1 MKKTILIII
10 ATLMAA
16 GQIQAQQ
23 RDRRVDLEVE
33 CGRSASVAPDGSI
46 WICTMCGDV
55 YKADSIGASWRTLMK
70 KKDIWSDIHLE
81 CVVPFDR
88 NTAVTMGFKKYLLR
102 TSTGD
107 TVWERIPYKSLKG
120 QEWFHPGWRGEGG
133 RMWAGSQDGLLLFSA
148 DSGRTFTTL
157 RDTAFERKQ
166 GIDDIY
172 MLSADSGWIAG
183 HGNRIYSTTDNWR
196 TVRRWATPLDQKLY
210 TVTDP
215 HDQYWV
221 NRVRTWNATDRE
233 RTNMRTWNATD
244 RERTNTFRQNYLLV
258 HEAYWSFITPMG
270 EKLHWQRTP
279 FNLQPDFEVDTAAG
293 HLWARDSVGHMVV
306 FFSPQ
311 RWKTFDL
318 QAMQIAG
325 IHQGR
330 AYCLTA
336 WGIVAIDTA
345 GRMDT
350 CGFYTEERT
359 LEEAFAEM
367 EKEYEAYGYT
377 PHRGFTHSGHQWR
390 YDYNSVYL
398 KDEKGWYRIAKPL
411 GISAMHPDPDRE
423 DRVIILRGEK
433 NYSVDTAG
441 RIEPYTYRQPMTRF
455 LESGLQGVQITTY
468 YTGCFHHEDHTI
480 AYTRDGDRL
489 RETKNTIDSN
499 RWVSRHFPADTLER
513 ALMRLGKA
521 YSLFPTP
528 ADFGLQEGDVNLEKA
543 LLYEPYGCTSGAGY
557 NILFINGK
565 GDTLQAYGSS
575 YEECGDYF
583 PWMLPMRFSGS
594 HMAFVTYQ
602 PLLWQALRPMMPEG
616 MRLRGFL
623 SNSSLVDLRPGDL
636 LFFSEEGAMGNAI
649 KASTGKYTHVAL
661 VESVDDTVWII
672 DATQRY
678 GVSRRPLT
686 TKYGSSDFPDVYRF
700 KYGCFSIDSVLARA
714 RSFIGQPYDN
724 AFLPDNGALYCSE
737 LVYEVFL
744 NDCSDKGKHLIEA
757 KPMNWRDK
765 NGNLPKYWKKHF
777 KKLGMPVPEGVPGTN
792 PTDLSRSPM
801 LHKLN

>member
-10 ATLMAA
+10 TTLMAA

-33 CGRSASVAPDGSI
+33 CGRKASVAPDGSI

-55 YKADSIGASWRTLMK
+55 YKADGIGTSWRTLMK

-88 NTAVTMGFKKYLLR
+88 NTAVTMGFKEYLLR

-107 TVWERIPYKSLKG
+107 TVWERIPYESMKR

-210 TVTDP
+210 TVTNP

-221 NRVRTWNATDRE
+221 TCVRSW
-233 RTNMRTWNATD
+233 
-244 RERTNTFRQNYLLV
+244 QNHLLV
-258 HEAYWSFITPMG
+258 HEAYWSFITPLG
-270 EKLHWQRTP
+270 DTLHWQRTP
-279 FNLQPDFEVDTAAG
+279 FNLQNDFEVDTATG
-293 HLWARDSVGHMVV
+293 CLWARDSVGHMVV

-336 WGIVAIDTA
+336 WGVVAIDTA

-359 LEEAFAEM
+359 LEEAFDEM
-367 EKEYEAYGYT
+367 EKGYEAYGYT

-398 KDEKGWYRIAKPL
+398 KDEKGWYRIAKSL

-441 RIEPYTYRQPMTRF
+441 RIESYTYHQPLTRF

-513 ALMRLGKA
+513 ALMRLGEA

-528 ADFGLQEGDVNLEKA
+528 ADFGLQEGDVDLEKA
-543 LLYEPYGCTSGAGY
+543 LLYDPYGCTSGAGY
-557 NILFINGK
+557 NILFVNGK

-575 YEECGDYF
+575 NEECGDYF
-583 PWMLPMRFSGS
+583 PWMLPMRFAGS
-594 HMAFVTYQ
+594 HMDFVTYQ
-602 PLLWQALRPMMPEG
+602 PLLWQALRPMMPKG
-616 MRLRGFL
+616 MMLRDFL
-623 SNSSLVDLRPGDL
+623 SNNSLIDLRPGDL
-636 LFFSEEGAMGNAI
+636 LFFSEEGAMDNAI
-649 KASTGKYTHVAL
+649 KASTGQYTHVAM
-661 VESVDDTVWII
+661 VESLGQRDTVWII
-672 DATQRY
+672 DATQKH
-678 GVSRRPLT
+678 GVSRRPYIF
-686 TKYGSSDFPDVYRF
+686 KIDNHPDVYRVDF
-700 KYGCFSIDSVLARA
+700 RAAFYADDAIRRA

-737 LVYEVFL
+737 LIYECYR
-744 NDCSDKGKHLIEA
+744 DIADSDTHLFES
-757 KPMNWRDK
+757 KPMNWRDA
-765 NGNLPKYWKKHF
+765 NGKLPDYWKKHF
-777 KKLGMPVPEGVPGTN
+777 KELGIPVPEGVPGTN
-792 PTDLSRSPM
+792 PTDLSRST
-801 LHKLN
+801 LLQKQ

>member
-33 CGRSASVAPDGSI
+33 CGRKASVAPDGSI

-55 YKADSIGASWRTLMK
+55 YKADGIGTSWRTLMK
-70 KKDIWSDIHLE
+70 KKDTWSDIHLE

-88 NTAVTMGFKKYLLR
+88 NTAVTMGFKEYLLR

-107 TVWERIPYKSLKG
+107 TVWERIPYESMKR

-183 HGNRIYSTTDNWR
+183 HGNRIYSTADNWR

-210 TVTDP
+210 TVTNP

-221 NRVRTWNATDRE
+221 TCVRSW
-233 RTNMRTWNATD
+233 
-244 RERTNTFRQNYLLV
+244 QNHLLV
-258 HEAYWSFITPMG
+258 HEAYWSFITPLG
-270 EKLHWQRTP
+270 DTLHWQRTP
-279 FNLQPDFEVDTAAG
+279 FNLQNDFEVDTATG
-293 HLWARDSVGHMVV
+293 CLWARDSVGHMVV

-330 AYCLTA
+330 AYCLTE

-359 LEEAFAEM
+359 LEEAFAER
-367 EKEYEAYGYT
+367 EKKYETYGYT

-411 GISAMHPDPDRE
+411 GISAMYPDPDRE

-441 RIEPYTYRQPMTRF
+441 RIKPYTYSQPMTRF

-513 ALMRLGKA
+513 ALMRLGEA

-528 ADFGLQEGDVNLEKA
+528 ADFGLQEGDVDLEKA
-543 LLYEPYGCTSGAGY
+543 LLYDPYGCTSGAGY
-557 NILFINGK
+557 NILFVNGK
-565 GDTLQAYGSS
+565 GDTLQAHGSS

-583 PWMLPMRFSGS
+583 PWMLPMRFAGS

-623 SNSSLVDLRPGDL
+623 SNNSLIDLRPGDL
-636 LFFSEEGAMGNAI
+636 LFFSEEGAMDNAI
-649 KASTGKYTHVAL
+649 KASTGQYTHVAM
-661 VESVDDTVWII
+661 VESLGQRDTVWII
-672 DATQRY
+672 DATQKH
-678 GVSRRPLT
+678 GVSRRPYIF
-686 TKYGSSDFPDVYRF
+686 KIDNHPDVYRVDF
-700 KYGCFSIDSVLARA
+700 RAAFYADDAIRRA

-737 LVYEVFL
+737 LIYECYRHIA
-744 NDCSDKGKHLIEA
+744 DSDTHLFES
-757 KPMNWRDK
+757 KPMNWRDA
-765 NGNLPKYWKKHF
+765 NGKLPDYWKKHF
-777 KKLGMPVPEGVPGTN
+777 KELGIPIPEGVPGTN
-792 PTDLSRSPM
+792 PTDLSRSP
-801 LHKLN
+801 LLRKL

>member
-1 MKKTILIII
+1 MKKTILIIALLL
-10 ATLMAA
+10 ATVA
-16 GQIQAQQ
+16 QAQQ
-23 RDRRVDLEVE
+23 RDRRVDLTIE
-33 CGRSASVAPDGSI
+33 CGSSASVAPDGSI
-46 WICTMCGDV
+46 WICTKCGEV

-70 KKDIWSDIHLE
+70 KKDVWSDIHLE

-88 NTAVTMGFKKYLLR
+88 NTAVTMGFMKYLLR

-120 QEWFHPGWRGEGG
+120 QEWFHPGWRGAGG

-148 DSGRTFTTL
+148 DSGRTFTAL

-210 TVTDP
+210 TVTNP
-215 HDQYWV
+215 FNQYWV

-244 RERTNTFRQNYLLV
+244 RERTNTFRKNHLLV
-258 HEAYWSFITPMG
+258 HEAHWSFITPMG

-279 FNLQPDFEVDTAAG
+279 FNLQPDFEVDTATG
-293 HLWARDSVGHMVV
+293 CLWARDSVGHMVV

-318 QAMQIAG
+318 QAEQIAG

-330 AYCLTA
+330 AYCLTE

-350 CGFYTEERT
+350 CGFYTEEKT
-359 LEEAFAEM
+359 LGEM
-367 EKEYEAYGYT
+367 
-377 PHRGFTHSGHQWR
+377 F
-390 YDYNSVYL
+390 
-398 KDEKGWYRIAKPL
+398 DEKMAEYGKYADEYLPTFSHGGRLWRTDGTSIYLQDALGWYRVAKPR
-411 GISAMHPDPDRE
+411 GVQKMHPDPDRE
-423 DRVIILRGEK
+423 DRVVILRGDGM

-441 RIEPYTYRQPMTRF
+441 RHGPYTYRQPLARF
-455 LESGLQGVQITTY
+455 LESGLQSVKIQTY
-468 YTGCFHHEDHTI
+468 VGGCFHFDEHSI
-480 AYTRDGDRL
+480 IYTRNGDLL
-489 RETKNTIDSN
+489 RETENTVDSN
-499 RWVSRHFPADTLER
+499 RWIQRHFPADTLER
-513 ALMRLGKA
+513 ALRRLGEV

-528 ADFGLQEGDVNLEKA
+528 SDFGLQEGDVDLHKA
-543 LLYEPYGCTSGAGY
+543 LAHKGGCTSYSGY
-557 NILFINGK
+557 RITFVNRQ
-565 GDTLQAYGSS
+565 GDTLRVDGNSNAD
-575 YEECGDYF
+575 CGKYF
-583 PWMLPMRFSGS
+583 PWMLPMRFAGS
-594 HMAFVTYQ
+594 NTAFVTYQ
-602 PLLWQALRPMMPEG
+602 PLLWQTLRPMMPKG

-623 SNSSLVDLRPGDL
+623 SNSILVDLRPGDL
-636 LFFSEEGAMGNAI
+636 LFFSEKDAMGNAI

-686 TKYGSSDFPDVYRF
+686 IKYGSSDFPDVYRF
-700 KYGCFSIDSVLARA
+700 KFGCFSIDSVLARA

-744 NDCSDKGKHLIEA
+744 DDCSDKGKHLIEA

-765 NGNLPKYWKKHF
+765 NGDLPQYWKKHF

-792 PTDLSRSPM
+792 PTDLSRSPK

>member
-10 ATLMAA
+10 AILMAA

-23 RDRRVDLEVE
+23 RDRRVDLTID

-46 WICTMCGDV
+46 WICTSCGEV
-55 YKADSIGASWRTLMK
+55 YKADSIGTSWRTLMK
-70 KKDIWSDIHLE
+70 KKDIWSHIALE

-107 TVWERIPYKSLKG
+107 TGWERIPYKSLKG

-148 DSGRTFTTL
+148 DSGRTFTAL

-210 TVTDP
+210 SVTDP
-215 HDQYWV
+215 YNQYWV

-233 RTNMRTWNATD
+233 RTN
-244 RERTNTFRQNYLLV
+244 TFRQNHLLV
-258 HEAYWSFITPMG
+258 HEAYWSFFTPMG

-293 HLWARDSVGHMVV
+293 HLWARDSMDHVAV
-306 FFSPQ
+306 FFNPQ

-318 QAMQIAG
+318 QAEQIAG

-330 AYCLTA
+330 AYCLTE
-336 WGIVAIDTA
+336 WGIVVIDTA

-350 CGFYTEERT
+350 CGFYTEEKTLDEVFDEKTAQYGKYAAEYLPTFSHGGRLWRT
-359 LEEAFAEM
+359 D
-367 EKEYEAYGYT
+367 GT
-377 PHRGFTHSGHQWR
+377 SI
-390 YDYNSVYL
+390 YL

-441 RIEPYTYRQPMTRF
+441 RHKPYTYRQPMTRF

-489 RETKNTIDSN
+489 QETKNTVDSN

-513 ALMRLGKA
+513 VLMRLGKA

-602 PLLWQALRPMMPEG
+602 PLLWQTLRQMMPKG
-616 MRLRGFL
+616 MMLRGFL

-649 KASTGKYTHVAL
+649 KASTGQYTHVAM
-661 VESVDDTVWII
+661 VESLGQRDTVWII
-672 DATQRY
+672 DATQKH
-678 GVSRRPLT
+678 GVSRRPYIFRLNNH
-686 TKYGSSDFPDVYRF
+686 PDVYRPNPGSPF
-700 KYGCFSIDSVLARA
+700 YADDAIRRA
-714 RSFIGQPYDN
+714 RTFIGQPYDN

-737 LVYEVFL
+737 LIYE
-744 NDCSDKGKHLIEA
+744 CYRHISDDETHLFKA

-765 NGNLPKYWKKHF
+765 DGRLPKYWKKHF
-777 KKLGMPVPEGVPGTN
+777 KKLKMEVPEGVSGTN
-792 PTDLSRSPM
+792 PTDMSKSPL
-801 LHKLN
+801 LHKVF